1 MLLGIAFV
9 RFGIHNFGASSFMS
23 KPPTRI
29 IFNKRINDQ
38 GSLLVLQVHSSF
50 WHRWRWESSLLP
62 LFGIRKA
69 TFPVFKD
76 IQS

>member
-9 RFGIHNFGASSFMS
+9 RFGRDNFGASSFMP

-29 IFNKRINDQ
+29 IFNKKNDQ
-38 GSLLVLQVHSSF
+38 GSLLVLQVHSIF
-50 WHRWRWESSLLP
+50 RHRWRWESSFLP